1 MKSCQK
7 SLYKEYEEHDK
18 LQYKISVLERSLENM
33 KSKYETLISLCENNK
48 QTFQHLE
55 EEQSKEVE
63 DIKKIIEMQQQKI
76 QTLGSMA
83 IQNEDDVKILGGTIT
98 GLSAPLTVESGET
111 GLDSFEMAVHAL
123 TTNKNENAT
132 QWNPADVLNLDNVP
146 DINSLN
152 AYNTPVAYHVRPND
166 ADAPSS
172 WSKGN
177 SCLTVRRYETMID
190 QKLYDIQ
197 N

>member
-1 MKSCQK
+1 
-7 SLYKEYEEHDK
+7 
-18 LQYKISVLERSLENM
+18 
-33 KSKYETLISLCENNK
+33 
-48 QTFQHLE
+48 
-55 EEQSKEVE
+55 
-63 DIKKIIEMQQQKI
+63 MQQQKI
-76 QTLGSMA
+76 QTLGSMV

-98 GLSAPLTVESGET
+98 GLSAHLTVESGET
-111 GLDSFEMAVHAL
+111 GLDSLEMAVNAL

-132 QWNPADVLNLDNVP
+132 QWNPTDVLNLDNVP

-152 AYNTPVAYHVRPND
+152 ANNTPVAYHVRPNA

-197 N
+197 NCNEYVRYSASSM